1 MIFDASSQ
9 GMKPEDEGW
18 LPSAEFRIEVRDF
31 KVPYTFMPHES
42 LVARYEVRED
52 PLGGYAV
59 VSLKP
64 NAFAS
69 AYQRALVLK
78 GRIPDEKQAEEWLER
93 FKRGQARPTF
103 A

>member
-1 MIFDASSQ
+1 MREHRVA
-9 GMKPEDEGW
+9 
-18 LPSAEFRIEVRDF
+18 
-31 KVPYTFMPHES
+31 YTFMPHEG

-64 NAFAS
+64 NTYAS
-69 AYQRALVLK
+69 AYQRMLVLK
-78 GRIPDEKQAEEWLER
+78 GRIPDKKQAEDWLYDFR
-93 FKRGQARPTF
+93 RGKVSASF

>member
-1 MIFDASSQ
+1 MITR
-9 GMKPEDEGW
+9 EY
-18 LPSAEFRIEVRDF
+18 
-31 KVPYTFMPHES
+31 KVPYTFMPHEN

-64 NAFAS
+64 NTFAS
-69 AYQRALVLK
+69 AYQRALVLR
-78 GRIPDEKQAEEWLER
+78 GRIPDEKQAEEWLVR
-93 FKRGQARPTF
+93 FKAGKARPTF